1 MSFTQQFY
9 SGKTRNNSIPR
20 NKQKITRQAD
30 MDMVRAP
37 FLDLQIWLPPV
48 PLQALRCPTVEEG
61 NFTMTQLSR
70 ICTFVILSKV
80 IFAPFNILHAAEV

>member
-37 FLDLQIWLPPV
+37 FLD
-48 PLQALRCPTVEEG
+48 
-61 NFTMTQLSR
+61 
-70 ICTFVILSKV
+70 
-80 IFAPFNILHAAEV
+80 